1 MKKFSTAFWLVLIIT
16 LTSNA
21 LASISR
27 YEYNSDDRLTAK
39 VDHLFTLWDKPD
51 SPGCAV
57 AIIKDGAI
65 IYKRGYGMANLE
77 QRIPI
82 APDTA
87 FYICS
92 TSKQFTAM
100 SIALLEEQGKI
111 SLDDDIRK
119 YLPEMPAYERPVTIR
134 HLIHHT
140 SGLRDYLMLWTLAG
154 RSFADSIAEA
164 EAIALIARQKSLNF
178 TPGDQYLYSN
188 SGYFLLSVIVKRAS
202 GKSLRDFADQ
212 YMFKPLGM
220 RNTSFH
226 DDKSMLIPRRADG
239 HNPRIGG
246 FSLVKTSFDLVGDGG
261 LYTTAEDLFFWDQ
274 NFYRNRL
281 GKGSQSLIDRV
292 LTRGKLNDGK
302 EISYAFGL
310 GIGEYRGLKMVGH
323 AGSFIGFRSEMI
335 RFPEQKFSVIVLS
348 NLGNVDTDKLARKVA
363 DIYLGDYFKSDAPA
377 ATTGQNVPTDKTERV
392 NLSAEQLSEYAG
404 EYYSEELDVTYSL
417 RTENGKMTLRMRY
430 NTAQPLEPAG
440 RDQFGQWGG
449 GRLVFFRDQQSR
461 IAGFTLDVGRAKNLR
476 FIKK

>member
-1 MKKFSTAFWLVLIIT
+1 MMRRIVIPFCLVLVIA
-16 LTSNA
+16 LTGTVS
-21 LASISR
+21 ASVFR
-27 YEYNSDDRLTAK
+27 SDDALTAK
-39 VDHLFTLWDKPD
+39 VDSVFSLWNKPD

-57 AIIKDGAI
+57 AVIKDGAI

-77 QRIPI
+77 QRVPI

-100 SIALLEEQGKI
+100 SIALLEEQGKL

-154 RSFADSIAEA
+154 RNFADSIAEA
-164 EAIALIARQKSLNF
+164 EAIELIARQKSLNF

-202 GKSLRDFADQ
+202 GKSLREFADE
-212 YMFKPLGM
+212 YIFKPLGM
-220 RNTSFH
+220 RNTHFH
-226 DDKSMLIPRRADG
+226 DDKTMLIPRRADG
-239 HNPRIGG
+239 YNPRSDG

-261 LYTTAEDLFFWDQ
+261 LYTTAEDLFLWDQ
-274 NFYRNRL
+274 NFYHNKL
-281 GKGSQSLIDRV
+281 GKGVQSLIDRV
-292 LTRGKLNDGK
+292 LTRGKLNSGK

-310 GIGEYRGLKMVGH
+310 GIEEYRGLKMVAHGG
-323 AGSFIGFRSEMI
+323 AFIGFRTEMI

-348 NLGNVDTDKLARKVA
+348 NLGTTDASLFAKKVA
-363 DIYLGDYFKSDAPA
+363 DIYLADSFKSDAPA
-377 ATTGQNVPTDKTERV
+377 APVAGQNNSTEKTERIK
-392 NLSAEQLSEYAG
+392 LSPEQMNEYAG
-404 EYYSEELDVTYSL
+404 EYYSEELKATYYIKAESEKMSL
-417 RTENGKMTLRMRY
+417 RIGY
-430 NTAQPLEPAG
+430 NAAQPLEPAAK
-440 RDQFGQWGG
+440 DQFSQWG

-461 IAGFTLDVGRAKNLR
+461 VAGFTLDLGRVKNLR
-476 FIKK
+476 FVKK